1 MAKMAEK
8 WDPGLTPS
16 HGHTNVTT
24 IYRAT
29 WGLAEEIDPKFQG
42 AQLPSQPSLGMFHFL
57 FAGVFDFVM
66 MGKIHPDS
74 VDSV

>member
-1 MAKMAEK
+1 MGCCPDK
-8 WDPGLTPS
+8 PGLQILETVLNTDLRLLHS
-16 HGHTNVTT
+16 
-24 IYRAT
+24 
-29 WGLAEEIDPKFQG
+29 DPKFQG